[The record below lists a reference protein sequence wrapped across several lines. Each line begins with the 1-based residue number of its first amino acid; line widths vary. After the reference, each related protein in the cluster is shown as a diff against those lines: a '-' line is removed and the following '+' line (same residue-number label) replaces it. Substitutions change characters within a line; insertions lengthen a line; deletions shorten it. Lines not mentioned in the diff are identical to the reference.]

1 VRLVFVSHSADL
13 MGAELGLVSLV
24 GEAVKERGH
33 EAIVLVPR
41 DGPLVAELTG
51 AGAEVVV
58 LPTRQ
63 WMGHRYNLLVGSV
76 RLLQAAASIPRY
88 RRYLARARPDLVF
101 TNSAAVPAG
110 AVAARLAGIRHVWL
124 VQESLLT
131 NPSLRAALPRR
142 TIARIIVSLS
152 AGVVALSDYV
162 AAQLVSAAPAVAGK
176 LRVIPA
182 SIDLPVP
189 ESSAT
194 AAPGPGKL
202 RKLVLLGRFTPE
214 KGQADAIAAVG
225 ICLRRGYPLRLK
237 LAAVGDAQ
245 TSRALAELA
254 RTHGVGELVEMCEWT
269 DDPHGL
275 YSWADATL
283 MLSRNEAYGRVTV
296 ESLRSGT
303 PVIGYRAGGTTELV
317 APGGGVLVEPGVEA
331 LADALV
337 DLAAHD
343 GSYRRIKADA
353 VRRGQQ
359 LNELPSSASTFL
371 AYLEHLQANR

>member
-24 GEAVKERGH
+24 GEAVKARGH
-33 EAIVLVPR
+33 EATVLVPR
-41 DGPLVAELTG
+41 DGPLVAELTNVG
-51 AGAEVVV
+51 AKVVV
-58 LPTRQ
+58 LPTWQ
-63 WMGHRYNLLVGSV
+63 WMGRRYNPVVGSV
-76 RLLQAAASIPRY
+76 RLLQAAASVPHY
-88 RRYLARARPDLVF
+88 RRYLGGARPDLVF

-131 NPSLRAALPRR
+131 NPSLRVGLPRR
-142 TIARIIVSLS
+142 AIARIIVNLS
-152 AGVVALSDYV
+152 DGVVALSDYV
-162 AAQLVSAAPAVAGK
+162 ADQLLRAAPTVAEK
-176 LRVIPA
+176 LRVIPPP
-182 SIDLPVP
+182 IDFPIP
-189 ESSAT
+189 ASSA
-194 AAPGPGKL
+194 AEALGPRKL
-202 RKLVLLGRFTPE
+202 RRLVLLGRFTPE
-214 KGQADAIAAVG
+214 KGQADAVAAVG
-225 ICLRRGYPLRLK
+225 ICRRKGYPLRLK
-237 LAAVGDAQ
+237 LAAVGDAHAR
-245 TSRALAELA
+245 RALGGLA
-254 RTHGVGELVEMCEWT
+254 RTHGVSELVEMCEWT

-337 DLAAHD
+337 NLAAHD
-343 GSYRRIKADA
+343 ESYGQIKAA
-353 VRRGQQ
+353 ALRRKQR
-359 LNELPSSASTFL
+359 LSELPSSASTFL
-371 AYLEHLQANR
+371 AYLERLHANR